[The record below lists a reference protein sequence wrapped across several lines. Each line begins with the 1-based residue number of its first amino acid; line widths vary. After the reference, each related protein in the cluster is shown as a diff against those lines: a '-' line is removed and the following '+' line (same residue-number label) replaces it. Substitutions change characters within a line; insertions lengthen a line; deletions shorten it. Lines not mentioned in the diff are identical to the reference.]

1 MPSRLHVLDSLP
13 TTPNGK
19 LDHAAL
25 STMADSLA
33 ATTSDRSLTSTEVLV
48 AAVVHSLA
56 EITSSAA
63 GWSLSFDLA
72 PQERMG
78 SYQGV
83 YGTGYA
89 VGAMIAPAV
98 VTLTAIDLGTG
109 GWAILAAMFAAAA
122 AGVVVIARRAE
133 REGDAAPTG

>member
-1 MPSRLHVLDSLP
+1 VIVVL
-13 TTPNGK
+13 
-19 LDHAAL
+19 
-25 STMADSLA
+25 LA
-33 ATTSDRSLTSTEVLV
+33 

-56 EITSSAA
+56 EIMSSAA

-109 GWAILAAMFAAAA
+109 GWAILAAMFAGAS
-122 AGVVVIARRAE
+122 AGVVVIARRAA
-133 REGDAAPTG
+133 READATG